1 MLILILILSG
11 YYRTEELSVPTAIL
25 VLAQQLLLDGVELLV
40 AIAKE
45 PLLIIAS
52 MEELSIPELAN
63 ALV

>member
-1 MLILILILSG
+1 M
-11 YYRTEELSVPTAIL
+11 PTAIL

-52 MEELSIPELAN
+52 MEEPSILVLAN